1 MYITKNQIIKPK
13 TVRFLKF
20 KFQTVLKL
28 NFNGGQFYKKILPLI
43 LMTLKQWK
51 SITMHCI
58 AVIMMQF
65 AFEFKTN
72 INLLIYY

>member
-1 MYITKNQIIKPK
+1 MKMVTHWTIS
-13 TVRFLKF
+13 
-20 KFQTVLKL
+20 
-28 NFNGGQFYKKILPLI
+28 PLI
-43 LMTLKQWK
+43 LMTLKHWK

-72 INLLIYY
+72 INLINIFLENKNSNIDH